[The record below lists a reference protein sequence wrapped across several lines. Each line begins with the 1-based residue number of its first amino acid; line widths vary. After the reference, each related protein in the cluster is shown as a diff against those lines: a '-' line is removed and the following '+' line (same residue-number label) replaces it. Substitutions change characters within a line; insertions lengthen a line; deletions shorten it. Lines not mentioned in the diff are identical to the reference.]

1 MASSYWFYHHD
12 TLRRT
17 LIVQIA
23 DGNDKKELRTVG
35 TKTAQELIAKKIDN
49 AHIIISDQI
58 GAEHLGIFA
67 NSFYL
72 TNYEFT
78 YKTDPKS
85 RFGAEKEETSTDE
98 DKDTRKDKFTKK
110 VAHVVISAKDSENV
124 ITDPKYAFWIAGARG
139 SEFCRNLANV
149 RGSTATP
156 DYMEEQ
162 VRKLVAGKSQVK
174 DLRVVKGQQLVDLNM
189 NLLYSVGKGATSEP
203 RCIAVYYEGNPDK
216 KGVDVAFIGKGITFD
231 TGGLHLK
238 PTGGIEQMYLD
249 KGGAC
254 SVLGALHGT
263 FELGIKLNVVFAIG
277 LAENSI
283 DSKSYKPM
291 DILTSMKGYT
301 VEIDNTDAEGRL
313 ILADTFTYVQREF
326 KPAKIVDLATLT
338 GAVRIALGLET
349 AGLFSNDDDFANE
362 ITQSGSKVFEK
373 YWRLPIPDESKEQT
387 ISATADLVNSFRTP
401 LGGASRAAAFLEKF
415 VEKGVKWVHL
425 DIAGA
430 FDQGAKG
437 SICINGNGFGA

>member
-1 MASSYWFYHHD
+1 M
-12 TLRRT
+12 
-17 LIVQIA
+17 
-23 DGNDKKELRTVG
+23 
-35 TKTAQELIAKKIDN
+35 
-49 AHIIISDQI
+49 
-58 GAEHLGIFA
+58 
-67 NSFYL
+67 
-72 TNYEFT
+72 
-78 YKTDPKS
+78 
-85 RFGAEKEETSTDE
+85 
-98 DKDTRKDKFTKK
+98 
-110 VAHVVISAKDSENV
+110 
-124 ITDPKYAFWIAGARG
+124 
-139 SEFCRNLANV
+139 
-149 RGSTATP
+149 
-156 DYMEEQ
+156 
-162 VRKLVAGKSQVK
+162 
-174 DLRVVKGQQLVDLNM
+174 VKGQQLVDLNM

-263 FELGIKLNVVFAIG
+263 FELGIKLNIVFAMG

-338 GAVRIALGLET
+338 GAVRIALGFEH

-373 YWRLPIPDESKEQT
+373 YWRLPIPDESKDQT
-387 ISATADLVNSFRTP
+387 ISATADLVNSFRSP
-401 LGGASRAAAFLEKF
+401 MAGASRAAAFLEKF

-430 FDQGAKG
+430 FDQTGVKAPL
-437 SICINGNGFGA
+437 CINGNGFGAQTLLQYLYETQAK